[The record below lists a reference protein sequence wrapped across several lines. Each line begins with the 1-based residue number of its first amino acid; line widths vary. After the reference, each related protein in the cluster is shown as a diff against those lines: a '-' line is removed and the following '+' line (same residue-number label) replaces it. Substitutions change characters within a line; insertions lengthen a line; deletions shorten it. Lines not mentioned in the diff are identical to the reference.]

1 MTRCTPFL
9 ACLLGLLS
17 GCGTTSMRR
26 DLDVSGELPRALGL
40 GAFAPNCVFL
50 CFPTN
55 TITQGD
61 VVREDIPP
69 GEAYRVIEKT
79 EAQVNLKAGR
89 GFKVKPKPLPP
100 SPLKPQPKE

>member
-1 MTRCTPFL
+1 MTRLCAFL
-9 ACLLGLLS
+9 FLSCLLMLAGCAS
-17 GCGTTSMRR
+17 GSMRR

-50 CFPTN
+50 CFPTA
-55 TITQGD
+55 TVTQGD

-79 EAQVNLKAGR
+79 EAQVNQR
-89 GFKVKPKPLPP
+89 GFKVKPKPPP
-100 SPLKPQPKE
+100 KSPPPKAPQKE

>member
-1 MTRCTPFL
+1 MTRLCAFL
-9 ACLLGLLS
+9 ASLLALGGCAS
-17 GCGTTSMRR
+17 GSMRR

-79 EAQVNLKAGR
+79 EAQVNQR
-89 GFKVKPKPLPP
+89 GFKVKPKPPPKPP
-100 SPLKPQPKE
+100 SPKPQPKE

>member
-1 MTRCTPFL
+1 MKRPVRAFLLFACVIVLMGCTS
-9 ACLLGLLS
+9 AN
-17 GCGTTSMRR
+17 MRR

-40 GAFAPNCVFL
+40 GAFAPNCLFL
-50 CFPTN
+50 CFPAN

-79 EAQVNLKAGR
+79 EAQVSAK
-89 GFKVKPKPLPP
+89 GFKVKPKP
-100 SPLKPQPKE
+100 SSKSQPKE